1 MAHGAISVLA
11 TSRLG
16 HDSVR
21 RKISDTSSTIVIV
34 TILACCWIGC
44 PRIFSRDAHGLARF
58 DGTALY
64 EHAGPR
70 QGEHRDWDTYIFNFG
85 RNEVR
90 SFLISSA
97 LYWIGEFHLEGL
109 RVDAVASM
117 LYLDYSR
124 EDGDWIPNRLGGN
137 TNLEAVDFVRELNH
151 VVRTTH
157 QGVVTIAEEST
168 AWPQVSR
175 PTEMGGLGFAMK
187 WNLGWMHDT
196 LDYLSLDPIFLQ
208 FHHVN

>member
-1 MAHGAISVLA
+1 MRWRRCCTWIIHVRMAIG
-11 TSRLG
+11 SR
-16 HDSVR
+16 
-21 RKISDTSSTIVIV
+21 I
-34 TILACCWIGC
+34 AW
-44 PRIFSRDAHGLARF
+44 
-58 DGTALY
+58 
-64 EHAGPR
+64 
-70 QGEHRDWDTYIFNFG
+70 
-85 RNEVR
+85 
-90 SFLISSA
+90 
-97 LYWIGEFHLEGL
+97 
-109 RVDAVASM
+109 
-117 LYLDYSR
+117 
-124 EDGDWIPNRLGGN
+124 GGN